1 MRAAAIYHALL
12 RCYPAP
18 FRDEYG
24 DEMYLT
30 FAEQLNDARRTGR
43 PLRQA
48 LVWIEA
54 AGDVLTVAPKE
65 HAHVLFQ
72 DLRYAFRT
80 MAARPAFT
88 AVAILSLALGIGANT
103 AIFSLWNGVL
113 HASLPVVQ
121 RPDELVILTDPS
133 EAGLWRGTWNGRTDG
148 PRDWLTYTE
157 FEQLRDRADVFSGL
171 MATQSSIGTWQVRAD
186 GEAWEDARGRLV
198 SGGFF
203 QVLGVG
209 AAAGRVFTA
218 DADWRD
224 THDAVISYGYWQ
236 RRFGGRPDV
245 LGRTLTIRNA
255 TVTIIGVAARG
266 FVGETTGQQP
276 DLWLPLRLQPS
287 VLPGNNYLR
296 DTPPEKAMWLHVFGR
311 LKPGVSLAEAE
322 ARANAIFQADLQSF
336 YGATA
341 SDDRGRELLNQRL
354 EVRPAAGG
362 ASSMRTELSD
372 SLTALMAGVGV
383 LMLIACANLANLL
396 LARGAARRA
405 EMMLRLSLG
414 AGRGRLVR
422 QLVTESL
429 ALAAAGGVAAVA
441 VAYVLFRALVLM
453 LAEGDPNFAIDFAF
467 GLRVS
472 AFLVAATVTAAL
484 LFGLLPAWQATATDS
499 AAALKEYGR
508 GALGS
513 RAQTRS
519 GRALVSLQLALSL
532 PLLVGAGLLARTAY
546 NVQGIDHGFTTGR
559 LLLVRVELQ
568 TAAEDPVRRSTL
580 RRALLDRIQKTP
592 GVSAA
597 SFSQLGVFTGSFS
610 SRSIEVEGNAATAG
624 QDVESTFD
632 AVGPGYFTTL
642 GVRLLQGR
650 DILDSDGLESPRVC
664 VINEAFARRFFER
677 RNPIG
682 MRLTEIDDDGAR
694 TSYQIVGVARD
705 ARTHNLRGDVEP
717 RVFTAATQRPSSV
730 ANPIF
735 IVRSH
740 TDVPVASAVRQAIQ
754 QVRADVPITSA
765 RTAEERKAPLTAQDR
780 ATARLAVAFAAV
792 ALTLAAIGLYG
803 VLSYGVARRTS
814 EIAIRIALGAQPR
827 RVITMILGETTLV
840 VAAGLAAGVGLAYA
854 ASRLVDSRLYGVA
867 PRDPVTFALATSLLL
882 VVALVAAYLPA
893 RRASRLEPT
902 AALRG
907 D

>member
-1 MRAAAIYHALL
+1 
-12 RCYPAP
+12 
-18 FRDEYG
+18 
-24 DEMYLT
+24 
-30 FAEQLNDARRTGR
+30 
-43 PLRQA
+43 
-48 LVWIEA
+48 
-54 AGDVLTVAPKE
+54 
-65 HAHVLFQ
+65 
-72 DLRYAFRT
+72 
-80 MAARPAFT
+80 
-88 AVAILSLALGIGANT
+88 
-103 AIFSLWNGVL
+103 
-113 HASLPVVQ
+113 
-121 RPDELVILTDPS
+121 
-133 EAGLWRGTWNGRTDG
+133 
-148 PRDWLTYTE
+148 
-157 FEQLRDRADVFSGL
+157 
-171 MATQSSIGTWQVRAD
+171 
-186 GEAWEDARGRLV
+186 
-198 SGGFF
+198 
-203 QVLGVG
+203 
-209 AAAGRVFTA
+209 
-218 DADWRD
+218 
-224 THDAVISYGYWQ
+224 
-236 RRFGGRPDV
+236 
-245 LGRTLTIRNA
+245 
-255 TVTIIGVAARG
+255 
-266 FVGETTGQQP
+266 
-276 DLWLPLRLQPS
+276 
-287 VLPGNNYLR
+287 
-296 DTPPEKAMWLHVFGR
+296 
-311 LKPGVSLAEAE
+311 
-322 ARANAIFQADLQSF
+322 
-336 YGATA
+336 
-341 SDDRGRELLNQRL
+341 
-354 EVRPAAGG
+354 
-362 ASSMRTELSD
+362 
-372 SLTALMAGVGV
+372 
-383 LMLIACANLANLL
+383 MLIACANLANLL

-429 ALAAAGGVAAVA
+429 ALAAAGGVAAVT
-441 VAYVLFRALVLM
+441 VAYVLHRALVLM

-467 GLRVS
+467 GVRVS

-484 LFGLLPAWQATATDS
+484 LFGLLPAWQATSTDS

-546 NVQGIDHGFTTGR
+546 NVQRIDHGFTTGR

-568 TAAEDPVRRSTL
+568 TAAEDPVRRSAL

-592 GVSAA
+592 GVSGA

-610 SRSIEVEGNAATAG
+610 SRSIEVEGNAATNTEQEA
-624 QDVESTFD
+624 ESTFD
-632 AVGPGYFTTL
+632 EVGPGYFTTL

-650 DILDSDGLESPRVC
+650 DFLDSDGLESPRVC

-682 MRLTEIDDDGAR
+682 MRLTEIDDDRGR

-717 RVFTAATQRPSSV
+717 RVFTAATQRPASV

-827 RVITMILGETTLV
+827 RVITMILGETSIV
-840 VAAGLAAGVGLAYA
+840 VAAGLAAGLGLAYA

-867 PRDPVTFALATSLLL
+867 PRDPATFALATSLLL
-882 VVALVAAYLPA
+882 VVALIAAYLPA